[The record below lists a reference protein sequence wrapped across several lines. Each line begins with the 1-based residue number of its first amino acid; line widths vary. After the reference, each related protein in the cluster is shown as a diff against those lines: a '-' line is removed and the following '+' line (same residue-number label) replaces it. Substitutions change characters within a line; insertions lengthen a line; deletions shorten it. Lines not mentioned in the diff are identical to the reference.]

1 MAGPPKKKQ
10 TYLNNPNLPTSGAV
24 FEYTPKMVKE
34 IKKCGQNILHFAEEY
49 FFIVHPDKGRMKI
62 PLRPYQKRVLRKM
75 RDNRFFILLSP
86 RQSGKSTMYT
96 IYSLWHACFEADKR
110 VVIVAN
116 KEATAIEIFKRIRLA
131 YEELPNWLKPGVE
144 EYGKTSMKLANGSEI
159 GISTTTGSAARGM
172 SISLLFIDELAFIE
186 PGLMEDFWKS
196 VYPTISSA
204 EKAKI
209 FIASTPNGTGNLFHK
224 LWMGATKGD
233 NGFGYDEIKWDEPPK
248 RDEAFKKKTI
258 ENLGSYESWLQE
270 YECIFLQHGDGAIDH
285 EYFDKLL
292 RSVKQP
298 IGIYEDGAYRMFE
311 EPKNDRIYIAGI
323 DTAEGIGKDYS
334 VINIYDITDLSNIEQ
349 VALYTS
355 NRISPYDFTTKS
367 YEILT
372 QWGKPLALV
381 ERNGVGA
388 QVADNLRNRFFYEKL
403 VNWGGQLANRK
414 QQNGMISHSNT
425 KGKAVTNMRYWVSE
439 LKCVKFNDVETIKEF
454 RDFTRYP
461 NGSWAAKDGCNDDK
475 VMSTVWALMALY
487 DDIVQ
492 QYFEIAETDDNN
504 KPKKLV
510 MSDLGMNLVVDSKS
524 LYADNEIFKQDIFTL
539 PCVFGIGD
547 QLGSD
552 INTLEQQGWF
562 IYE

>member
-1 MAGPPKKKQ
+1 MIQWKKKSMSFKPNTQNLKVLTPSGYRWFRGIQKIQRESLHLTFDQ
-10 TYLNNPNLPTSGAV
+10 TELKCSKNHPICVNLSNTE
-24 FEYTPKMVKE
+24 FVKA
-34 IKKCGQNILHFAEEY
+34 IDLDIGSK
-49 FFIVHPDKGRMKI
+49 
-62 PLRPYQKRVLRKM
+62 
-75 RDNRFFILLSP
+75 
-86 RQSGKSTMYT
+86 
-96 IYSLWHACFEADKR
+96 
-110 VVIVAN
+110 VI
-116 KEATAIEIFKRIRLA
+116 
-131 YEELPNWLKPGVE
+131 GV
-144 EYGKTSMKLANGSEI
+144 
-159 GISTTTGSAARGM
+159 
-172 SISLLFIDELAFIE
+172 D
-186 PGLMEDFWKS
+186 
-196 VYPTISSA
+196 
-204 EKAKI
+204 
-209 FIASTPNGTGNLFHK
+209 
-224 LWMGATKGD
+224 GATHTLIGKEDIGVVELYD
-233 NGFGYDEIKWDEPPK
+233 LIDVEGGYMYYTNGILSH
-248 RDEAFKKKTI
+248 
-258 ENLGSYESWLQE
+258 N
-270 YECIFLQHGDGAIDH
+270 CIFLQHGDGAIDH

-311 EPKNDRIYIAGI
+311 EPKNDRIYAAGI

-372 QWGKPLALV
+372 QWGKPIALV

-510 MSDLGMNLVVDSKS
+510 MSDFGMNLVVDSKS
-524 LYADNEIFKQDIFTL
+524 LYADNELFKQDIFTL
-539 PCVFGIGD
+539 PCVFGMGD

>member
-1 MAGPPKKKQ
+1 MSGPIKKKQ

-34 IKKCGQNILHFAEEY
+34 IKKCSQNILHFAEEY

-224 LWMGATKGD
+224 LWVGALKGD
-233 NGFGYDEIKWDEPPK
+233 NGFGFDEIKWDEPPR

-258 ENLGSYESWLQE
+258 ENLGSYEAWLQE
-270 YECIFLQHGDGAIDH
+270 YECVFLQHGDGAIDH
-285 EYFDKLL
+285 EYFDKLIK
-292 RSVKQP
+292 SAKQP
-298 IGIYEDGAYRMFE
+298 VEIYENGCYRIFE
-311 EPKNDRIYIAGI
+311 PPRPERIYVAGV
-323 DTAEGIGKDYS
+323 DTSEGIGKDYS
-334 VINIYDITDLSNIEQ
+334 IINIYDLTDLSNIEQ
-349 VALYTS
+349 VAVYT
-355 NRISPYDFTTKS
+355 NNKISPYDFSTKVP
-367 YEILT
+367 EILA
-372 QWGKPLALV
+372 QWGNPLALV

-388 QVADNLRNRFFYEKL
+388 QIADALRNRFSYERL
-403 VNWGGQLANRK
+403 VNWGGQVANRK
-414 QQNGMISHSNT
+414 QQNGMICHSNT

-439 LKCVKFNDVETIKEF
+439 LKCVKLNDLETIREF
-454 RDFTRYP
+454 RDFIRYP
-461 NGSWAAKDGCNDDK
+461 NGTWAAKDGCNDDK
-475 VMSTVWALMALY
+475 VMSTIWALMALY
-487 DDIVQ
+487 EDICQ
-492 QYFEIAETDDNN
+492 MYFEIAETDDNN

-510 MSDLGMNLVVDSKS
+510 VTDFGMNLMVNPKS
-524 LYADNEIFKQDIFTL
+524 LYGDNELFKNDIFTL
-539 PCVFGIGD
+539 PCVFGFGD
-547 QLGSD
+547 QLDSD
-552 INTLEQQGWF
+552 INTLEQEGWVR
-562 IYE
+562 YG

>member
-1 MAGPPKKKQ
+1 MADPKKSKQ
-10 TYLNNPNLPTSGAV
+10 TYLNNPNLPRSGAL
-24 FEYTPKMVKE
+24 FEYTPEMVKE
-34 IKKCGQNILHFAEEY
+34 IKKCSQNILHFAEEY

-224 LWMGATKGD
+224 LWVGALKGD
-233 NGFGYDEIKWDEPPK
+233 NGFGFDEIKWDEPPR
-248 RDEAFKKKTI
+248 RDEAFKQKTI
-258 ENLGSYESWLQE
+258 ENLGSYEAWLQE
-270 YECIFLQHGDGAIDH
+270 YECVFLQHGDGAIDH
-285 EYFDKLL
+285 EYFDKLV
-292 RSVKQP
+292 RSAKQP
-298 IGIYEDGAYRMFE
+298 VGIYEEGAYRVFVPPQPE
-311 EPKNDRIYIAGI
+311 RIYVAGV
-323 DTAEGIGKDYS
+323 DTSEGIGKDSS
-334 VINIYDITDLSNIEQ
+334 VINIYDITDLQNIEQ
-349 VALYTS
+349 VAIYSS
-355 NRISPYDFTTKS
+355 NKIAPYDFLTKCN
-367 YEILT
+367 EILS

-388 QVADNLRNRFFYEKL
+388 QVADGLRNRFSYERL

-414 QQNGMISHSNT
+414 QQNGMICHSNT
-425 KGKAVTNMRYWVSE
+425 KNKAVVNMRYWVSE
-439 LKCVKFNDVETIKEF
+439 LKCVKLNDVDTIREF

-461 NGSWAAKDGCNDDK
+461 NGTWAAKDGCHDDK
-475 VMSTVWALMALY
+475 VMSTIWALMALY
-487 DDIVQ
+487 EEIVSL
-492 QYFEIAETDDNN
+492 YFEIAETDDNN

-510 MSDLGMNLVVDSKS
+510 VSDFGMNLLVDPKS
-524 LYADNEIFKQDIFTL
+524 LYGSNEIFKDDIFTL
-539 PCVFGIGD
+539 PCVFGIGGQID
-547 QLGSD
+547 SD
-552 INTLEQQGWF
+552 INMYEQDGWT
-562 IYE
+562 IL